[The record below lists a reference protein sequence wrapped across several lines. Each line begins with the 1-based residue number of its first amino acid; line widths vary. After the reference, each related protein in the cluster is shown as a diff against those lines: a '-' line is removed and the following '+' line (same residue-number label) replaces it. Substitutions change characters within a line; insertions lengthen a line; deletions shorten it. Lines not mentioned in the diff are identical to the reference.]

1 MLARL
6 LSQVSRMFFF
16 DIFCTNHA
24 NICPGLRICTA
35 QHAESTLTCQAVQ
48 PVQATAGEEPN
59 PMCSQCAREKLR
71 ICRNI
76 STYYSNIS
84 TYCFINLHS
93 RSTVFINNSWSSWVR
108 EHLRWLYVFLHVT
121 CGLAL
126 FIQRLR
132 MIQAFED
139 LNPAESLSVELCS
152 PQRCLCR
159 IRFFSW
165 VLCRFWQDI
174 ASAVECGFL
183 VGLKECPQYFWGSR
197 RTLQGSCSSLTR
209 HLHSRRWCRL
219 DNTEAKA
226 SYAIMESWM
235 SQIHEEFS
243 RFSSSHSQSSRRVCA
258 C

>member
-1 MLARL
+1 
-6 LSQVSRMFFF
+6 
-16 DIFCTNHA
+16 
-24 NICPGLRICTA
+24 
-35 QHAESTLTCQAVQ
+35 
-48 PVQATAGEEPN
+48 
-59 PMCSQCAREKLR
+59 MCSQCAREKLR

-76 STYYSNIS
+76 SAYYSNIS
-84 TYCFINLHS
+84 KYCFINLHS
-93 RSTVFINNSWSSWVR
+93 RSAVFINTSWSSWVR
-108 EHLRWLYVFLHVT
+108 EHLRWLHVFLHVT

-226 SYAIMESWM
+226 SYAIMNESN
-235 SQIHEEFS
+235 S
-243 RFSSSHSQSSRRVCA
+243 RRIFQVFKLSQSELQAGLRLSY
-258 C
+258 